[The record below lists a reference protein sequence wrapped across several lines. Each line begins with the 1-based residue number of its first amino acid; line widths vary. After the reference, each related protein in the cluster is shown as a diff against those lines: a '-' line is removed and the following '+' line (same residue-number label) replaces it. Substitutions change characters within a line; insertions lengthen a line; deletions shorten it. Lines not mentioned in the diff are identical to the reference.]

1 MEGFADIHSHILW
14 GVDDGAV
21 DPEAMLAIVQ
31 MAYRNGTRFLC
42 ATPHYHPGIFGENE
56 QKSLQ
61 VFNSLKTALQRQYPD
76 LRLALGNEL
85 RYGPAAAEWLEKG
98 RCRTLNESDYVLVDF
113 SQSEAAG
120 KIAEALRRL
129 MNAGY
134 RPILAHAERYEKFG
148 RDWKSIAQLRDMGVR
163 IQLDAASIFGGW
175 DRHSKHMSRILLKHQ
190 VVDYIASDAH
200 DVDHRNPDLSKA
212 FAFVSNQYGGR
223 FAEDIF
229 CRNAQKEIFQRSCS
243 I

>member
-1 MEGFADIHSHILW
+1 MDGLADIHSHILCD
-14 GVDDGAV
+14 VDDGAK
-21 DPEAMLAIVQ
+21 DQEGMLAIVQ

-42 ATPHYHPGIFGENE
+42 ATPHYHPGFFGENG
-56 QKSLQ
+56 QKSLR
-61 VFNSLKTALQRQYPD
+61 VFETLKAAVSSQCPE

-85 RYGPAAAEWLEKG
+85 RYGPAAVEWLEKG
-98 RCRTLNESDYVLVDF
+98 ACRTLNGTNYVLVDF
-113 SQSEAAG
+113 LQNEGTEKIIEAMH
-120 KIAEALRRL
+120 RL

-148 RDWKSIAQLRDMGVR
+148 RDWKSIAQIREMGVR

-175 DRHSKHMSRILLKHQ
+175 DWHSKHMSRSLLKHH

-212 FAFVSNQYGGR
+212 FTFVSDRYGIH
-223 FAEDIF
+223 FAEKLF
-229 CRNAQKEIFQRSCS
+229 SRNALEEIF
-243 I
+243 